1 MNTEEKENTLNNI
14 ETTYLYVS
22 KKKFLEDSKDELNRV
37 NNGLSNI
44 NQKINNVLNVQK
56 DLRNYTYQPILK
68 NPPEDSLLK
77 NFSIAFI
84 IFILIGILFGL
95 IMSPIHSVKM
105 MWLWNFFNIISFP
118 VSSIGAIWITYKLY
132 KKRKEKKFREYNYP
146 IINHANATT
155 TKVRNEANR
164 LNSSLSDLK
173 NNKDQLTICKNSL
186 INETIPHALQ
196 DFKNVNTEGNHYLVP
211 VTAEHKDDPEYY
223 FKLYEVIKTGQDKE
237 LGAAIKTVESR
248 LHDEQ
253 QTKQII
259 NSQEKT
265 RQLIIEGVKYM
276 GNLINTGFDKIDNQ
290 LTQVNSTLNKID
302 NNLQNLQQQ
311 IAAQAAA
318 IAANTAAMNAQTDTI
333 RNQLNNLSVSVVRR

>member
-1 MNTEEKENTLNNI
+1 MDTKEKEKTLNDI
-14 ETTYLYVS
+14 KTTYLYVS
-22 KKKFLEDSKDELNRV
+22 KKNFLEDSENELTRV
-37 NNGLSNI
+37 NNKLSNI
-44 NQKINNVLNVQK
+44 NQKINNIINVQN
-56 DLRNYTYQPILK
+56 DLKNYTYNPVLEA
-68 NPPEDSLLK
+68 PPEISLLK
-77 NFSIAFI
+77 TLFAGFI
-84 IFILIGILFGL
+84 VFILIVLAISL
-95 IMSPIHSVKM
+95 IMQPIYYAKL
-105 MWLWNFFNIISFP
+105 MWLWNLLNTIIAP
-118 VSSIGAIWITYKLY
+118 VSIIGAIGITYTLY
-132 KKRKEKKFREYNYP
+132 KKRKKKKFERYNQP
-146 IINHANATT
+146 IIDKAKAKTI
-155 TKVRNEANR
+155 KVRNEANR
-164 LNSSLSDLK
+164 LNGSLSALK
-173 NNKDQLTICKNSL
+173 DNKDQLTICKNNL
-186 INETIPHALQ
+186 INETIPHAQQ
-196 DFKNVNTEGNHYLVP
+196 DFKNINTTGNHYLVP

-302 NNLQNLQQQ
+302 NNLQDLQQQ

-333 RNQLNNLSVSVVRR
+333 RNQLNNLSVTVVKR